1 MQMGANHANEPDIAE
16 ERIVELGL
24 KPLERLRDRAPDSL
38 QRRCFRRK
46 HFWRLSAS
54 GQWAPWRKVSL

>member
-1 MQMGANHANEPDIAE
+1 
-16 ERIVELGL
+16 L

-54 GQWAPWRKVSL
+54 GQWAP